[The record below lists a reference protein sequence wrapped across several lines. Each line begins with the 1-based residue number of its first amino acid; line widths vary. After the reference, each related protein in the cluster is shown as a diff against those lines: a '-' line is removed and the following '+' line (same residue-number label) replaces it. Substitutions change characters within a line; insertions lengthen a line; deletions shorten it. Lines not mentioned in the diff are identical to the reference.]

1 MTTRRFAFA
10 ILLLTVPCCVARGQ
24 EIRVGVYTLSPPA
37 EMTVH
42 ATVGAIH
49 WRTCA
54 TCAESTGDVLTLRA
68 VGSQVILGAAGQTP
82 ELFLTGGYRLEA
94 DNLQPINAH
103 FPLRVSARDGRLQIV
118 ATLPLEDYVAAVLSA
133 ESGDPAAHDENLK
146 AMAVAIRTF
155 AQHFRGRHAA
165 EGFDLCDNTH
175 CQVVSWA
182 APNPRAV
189 AAAAATKG
197 LLLWY
202 GGAVAET
209 YYHQNCGGTLA
220 SASEVWPGTDAP
232 YLHTHADPYCILPR
246 PQTWESTIAIAD
258 IDATLRAAGLDI
270 PRGWTSLEIAS
281 RSESG
286 RAARLRL
293 IGGSPPGVEISA
305 SSFRF
310 AVDRALGWNKIRSD
324 LYTVR
329 VAGDRLVFSGR
340 GTGHGVG
347 LCQAGAEEMAREG
360 KTFKDILTFYYP
372 GTELGLRPALAWQ
385 IRTGDRFELQTLA
398 PDQDSAILPLAARLL
413 TEDEQAVGWKLPF
426 TVRLQIYPTLD
437 LYRDATGQ
445 PGWVA
450 ASTRGQTIRLQPLA
464 QLRAKNILESTLRHE
479 LFHLLVESRAR
490 EDLPVWFREGLVL
503 YLSGAASGA
512 NTSAPGATAHMSD
525 SEMETIF
532 DNSQNH
538 EELQRAYAASQARV
552 AALVTQYG
560 KDAVLSWLVSGL
572 PAGIGGSGGAS
583 PQH

>member
-1 MTTRRFAFA
+1 
-10 ILLLTVPCCVARGQ
+10 
-24 EIRVGVYTLSPPA
+24 
-37 EMTVH
+37 
-42 ATVGAIH
+42 
-49 WRTCA
+49 
-54 TCAESTGDVLTLRA
+54 
-68 VGSQVILGAAGQTP
+68 
-82 ELFLTGGYRLEA
+82 
-94 DNLQPINAH
+94 
-103 FPLRVSARDGRLQIV
+103 
-118 ATLPLEDYVAAVLSA
+118 VAAVLSA
-133 ESGDPAAHDENLK
+133 ESGDPAAHEENLK

-155 AQHFRGRHAA
+155 AVHFRGRHGA

-182 APNPRAV
+182 TPSPRAV
-189 AAAAATKG
+189 EAATATKG

-220 SASEVWPGTDAP
+220 SANEVWPGTDAP

-258 IDATLRAAGLDI
+258 IDAALRAAGLDI
-270 PRGWTSLEIAS
+270 PRGWTSLEVAT
-281 RSESG
+281 RSDSG
-286 RAARLRL
+286 RVARLHL
-293 IGGSPPGVEISA
+293 SGGSPPAVEISA

-329 VAGDRLVFSGR
+329 PAGDRLVFSGR

-385 IRTGDRFELQTLA
+385 VRTGDRFELQTLA
-398 PDQDSAILPLAARLL
+398 PDQDSIILPLAARLL

-426 TVRLQIYPTLD
+426 TVRLEIYPTLD

-445 PGWVA
+445 PGWIA

-464 QLRAKNILESTLRHE
+464 ELRAKNILESTLRHE

-490 EDLPVWFREGLVL
+490 AGLPVWFREGLVL
-503 YLSGAASGA
+503 YLSGTISGA
-512 NTSAPGATAHMSD
+512 NRSTAGAAIHMTD
-525 SEMETIF
+525 SQMETIF
-532 DNSQNH
+532 TNSQNR
-538 EELQRAYAASQARV
+538 EELQRAYV
-552 AALVTQYG
+552 AAQSRISGLVEQYG
-560 KDAVLSWLVSGL
+560 KDVVLGWLLSGL
-572 PAGIGGSGGAS
+572 PAGIAASSGAN
-583 PQH
+583 PQR